1 MADDTMS
8 NEAKESISSVE
19 LKQTSKGVNFT
30 VKIYHKEPQDAKKV
44 AISIFEEL
52 KTKYE
57 ASGKVIEQK

>member
-1 MADDTMS
+1 MANGTIT
-8 NEAKESISSVE
+8 NEVKESISSVE

-30 VKIYHKEPQDAKKV
+30 VKIYDKEPQDAKKT

-57 ASGKVIEQK
+57 AMEGNGR